1 MNKNVLITGAAKRIG
16 ASCAKMLHSEGYNII
31 LHYRSSKQE
40 ALAVFKE
47 LNEKRSDSV
56 KLIQADLSK
65 MDELDMLAKKA
76 DLAWGGLNVLVNNAS
91 AFYPQPFE
99 EVLDENWDELLGC
112 NLKAPF
118 FLSQALTKTLIN
130 NKGCIIN
137 IVDIHAERGL
147 KGYPVY
153 SISKA
158 GLVALTKV
166 LAKEMGPKIRVN
178 GVSPGAILWPENNND
193 EKNQAEILQR
203 VALSRSGE
211 PKDIAKAVRFLV
223 ADANYITGQIITVDG
238 GRTLFC

>member
-16 ASCAKMLHSEGYNII
+16 ASCARMLHSEGYNII

-47 LNEKRSDSV
+47 LNKKRSNSV

-65 MDELDMLAKKA
+65 MDELEMLAKKA
-76 DLAWGGLNVLVNNAS
+76 ELAWGGLNVLVNNAS

-137 IVDIHAERGL
+137 IIDIHAERGL

-166 LAKEMGPKIRVN
+166 LAKEMGAKIRVN

-193 EKNQAEILQR
+193 EKDQAEILQR

-211 PKDIAKAVRFLV
+211 PEDIAKAVRFLV

>member
-16 ASCAKMLHSEGYNII
+16 ASCARMLHSEGYNII
-31 LHYRSSKQE
+31 LHYRSSKQA
-40 ALAVFKE
+40 ALAIFNE
-47 LNEKRSDSV
+47 LNENRPGSV
-56 KLIQADLSK
+56 KLIQADLLK
-65 MDELDMLAKKA
+65 MDELKMLAKKA
-76 DLAWGGLNVLVNNAS
+76 ELAWGGLNVLVNNAS
-91 AFYPQPFE
+91 AFYPQQFE

-130 NKGCIIN
+130 NKGCIVN
-137 IVDIHAERGL
+137 IIDIHAERGL

-166 LAKEMGPKIRVN
+166 LAKELGPKIRVN
-178 GVSPGAILWPENNND
+178 GVSPGAILWPENNSD
-193 EKNQAEILQR
+193 EQEQTEILQR
-203 VALSRSGE
+203 ITLSRCGE
-211 PKDIAKAVRFLV
+211 PEDIAKTVRFLV
-223 ADANYITGQIITVDG
+223 ADANYITGQIINVDG